1 MQWSKTPL
9 TPCFVG
15 TPVQEMLSSWL
26 YSVLIT
32 HYTAIRAICRH
43 AITRPP
49 GSREGK
55 LELGLR
61 WTSRAGSPYA
71 GYSGGGLAVL
81 IRIVLKL
88 GEVGMEI

>member
-15 TPVQEMLSSWL
+15 NASPGNAVILV
-26 YSVLIT
+26 YSVLVT

-49 GSREGK
+49 VSREGK

-61 WTSRAGSPYA
+61 RTSRAGSSGA

-81 IRIVLKL
+81 IQIVLKL
-88 GEVGMEI
+88 SEVRMEV

>member
-1 MQWSKTPL
+1 
-9 TPCFVG
+9 
-15 TPVQEMLSSWL
+15 MLSSL
-26 YSVLIT
+26 VYSILVT

-49 GSREGK
+49 VSREGK

-61 WTSRAGSPYA
+61 RTSRAGSPYA
-71 GYSGGGLAVL
+71 RYSGSGLAVL

-88 GEVGMEI
+88 GEVRMEI